1 MQVKSVL
8 DPCVDEND
16 DMQDDGKSTG
26 PNSVHDE
33 QPSDSDSEVNSHSSA
48 FYSIFTFY
56 VVCLKRNLFFCCCCF
71 QISQTKETQFLVAA
85 VGNDDLQKI
94 LV

>member
-8 DPCVDEND
+8 DPCADEND

-33 QPSDSDSEVNSHSSA
+33 QPSDSDSEVNSHLSA

-56 VVCLKRNLFFCCCCF
+56 VVCLKRNLFFFFCF
-71 QISQTKETQFLVAA
+71 QISQTRETQFLLAP
-85 VGNDDLQKI
+85 VGNDDLQQI